1 MNEAAEAA
9 AEQGL
14 VALPGRQLPRARGF
28 EANERWLRFA
38 APFIVLA
45 LWELIV
51 RVHLLD
57 QRFFP
62 APSMIVEDFIAYAQS
77 GQLVSDTLTTLSRIL
92 IGFVIGAVPG
102 TILGLVMGINKWFRA
117 FLDPIVSILYPIPK
131 IAILPLVLLI
141 FGIGEASKYSL
152 VAIGVFFLMV
162 INTEAGVRQIEN
174 IYLDVA
180 RAYRI
185 RPLSFYRR
193 VLLPGA
199 LPNVFAGIKL
209 SIGVGIIL
217 GVAAE
222 FTAAKSGLGFTIWNG
237 WQTLQVERMYVAL
250 VMVSLLGFVLTTIL
264 DEAEK
269 LFIPWI
275 RN

>member
-1 MNEAAEAA
+1 
-9 AEQGL
+9 
-14 VALPGRQLPRARGF
+14 
-28 EANERWLRFA
+28 
-38 APFIVLA
+38 
-45 LWELIV
+45 
-51 RVHLLD
+51 
-57 QRFFP
+57 
-62 APSMIVEDFIAYAQS
+62 
-77 GQLVSDTLTTLSRIL
+77 DTLMTLSRIL
-92 IGFVIGAVPG
+92 VGFFIGAIPG
-102 TILGLVMGINKWFRA
+102 TILGLIMGINKWARA
-117 FLDPIVSILYPIPK
+117 FMDPIVSILYPIPK
-131 IAILPLVLLI
+131 IAILPLMLLI

-162 INTEAGVRQIEN
+162 INTESGVRQIQQ

-180 RAYRI
+180 QSYRI
-185 RPLSFYRR
+185 RPFSFYTR

-199 LPNVFAGIKL
+199 LPNVFAGVKL

-250 VMVSLLGFVLTTIL
+250 VMVSLLGFILTTAL

-269 LFIPWI
+269 VLIPWI
-275 RN
+275 RD